1 MTATVSSTPITP
13 ITITASDISKL
24 SKSAVPR
31 IITGI
36 VDNQDVIA
44 KGGIDAP
51 LRLCHFMAQLAH
63 ESAHLKVTREYAS
76 GKAYENRT
84 DLGNTE
90 KGDGVRYKGRGLIQT
105 TGRNNYRDTTVDI
118 KKMYPNAP
126 NFVDDPTE
134 LEEFPWALLS
144 AISFWRRKNIN
155 VLADEDNI
163 EAVTKVVNGGLNGID
178 DRKRYLKLAKAIWM
192 PGALTVVTR
201 AVKGGL
207 FGNGKDKPDTS
218 KSGRA
223 PLKQGDSGDDVVILQ
238 KALTNA
244 GFSVTA
250 DGTFGEYT
258 KSAVIEFQHYQG
270 LTADGVVGGKTWATL
285 GLK

>member
-1 MTATVSSTPITP
+1 MPQTGDSSAIA
-13 ITITASDISKL
+13 ILASDISKL

-31 IITGI
+31 IIAGI
-36 VDNQDVIA
+36 VDNQDAIP
-44 KGGIDAP
+44 KGGIDTP

-63 ESAHLKVTREYAS
+63 ESAHLTVTREFAS
-76 GKAYENRT
+76 GKAYENRK
-84 DLGNTE
+84 DLGNVE

-105 TGRNNYRDTTVDI
+105 TGRVNYKDATADI
-118 KKMYPNAP
+118 RHFSPDAP
-126 NFVDDPTE
+126 DFVADPTE

-155 VLADEDNI
+155 VLADEDDI

-178 DRKRYLKLAKAIWM
+178 DRRRYLKLAKAIWK
-192 PGALTVVTR
+192 PGPLVGVTR

-207 FGNGKDKPDTS
+207 FGNGAAKPDTS

-223 PLKQGDSGDDVVILQ
+223 VLKQGDSGDDVFSLQ

-244 GFSVTA
+244 GFSVNT

-258 KSAVIEFQHYQG
+258 KTAVIAFQHSRG
-270 LTADGVVGGKTWATL
+270 LTADGAVGGKTWAAL